1 MVESWTTLTFDI
13 HSLVYPPAPPPV
25 QEAPPRVGEVSAV
38 IHSLVRRLVEE
49 RNDYDGQSKCLR
61 KQIRINEGLL
71 TSGTMMAHM
80 SITTE

>member
-1 MVESWTTLTFDI
+1 MVESWTTTLTFDI

-49 RNDYDGQSKCLR
+49 RNDYDGNNPNAYENRSESTKVSSHREL
-61 KQIRINEGLL
+61 
-71 TSGTMMAHM
+71 
-80 SITTE
+80 